1 MALVALIVS
10 IVAALGVVGSVFV
23 SVFQGQTNKKAIEKE
38 AADRAAQLELF
49 RAQLELLRAQVE
61 GAQEE
66 REEQRRAYVSVDQG
80 PRSGGERTDGYQFI
94 VQNAG
99 PATARHL
106 EVRINNSRG
115 ETVASEKVNP
125 HILQTG
131 ERGVALLDVPRR
143 LRQEPLVVFV
153 EWVDPEQR
161 PAWDEDALRKEREV
175 GPLVPVG

>member
-1 MALVALIVS
+1 LS
-10 IVAALGVVGSVFV
+10 IVAALGVVGSVLV
-23 SVFQGQTNKKAIEKE
+23 SVLQGQTNRKAIEKE
-38 AADRAAQLELF
+38 AADRA
-49 RAQLELLRAQVE
+49 AQLELLRAQVE

-80 PRSGGERTDGYQFI
+80 PKSGGERTDGYQFI

-115 ETVASEKVNP
+115 EAVSSEKVNP
-125 HILQTG
+125 HILQMG
-131 ERGVALLDVPRR
+131 ERGVALLDVPRQ

-161 PAWDEDALRKEREV
+161 PTWDEEGLRKEREV